1 MSLLLKQLAYRS
13 IGPNNY
19 FLLQSLHRLRRGY
32 DESYKHF
39 VEALPHGGCLLDIGA
54 NIGVTVAFA
63 KRLRPDLNLVAF
75 EPLPFNVAAAQRL
88 CRVLRVRDV
97 RFHQVALGD
106 TVGTVQ
112 MFMPTVAR
120 IQASAQSYVV
130 HDGFEYPEVVRQEGR
145 EYTVSLITIDSLDL
159 PRVHGIK
166 LDVENFEAYVLRGA
180 RGLIERDRPPIYCE
194 LWDTDNRREVIQ
206 FLSGLGY
213 RYEATE
219 AKDDFVFRWQ
229 AAA

>member
-13 IGPNNY
+13 IGTKNY
-19 FLLQSLHRLRRGY
+19 FLLQSLNRLRRGY
-32 DESYKHF
+32 DESYKRF
-39 VEALPHGGCLLDIGA
+39 VEALPLGSCLLDIGA

-106 TVGTVQ
+106 AVGTVQ
-112 MFMPTVAR
+112 MFMPTVAQ

-130 HDGFEYPEVVRQEGR
+130 HDGYEYPEFVRKEGR
-145 EYTVSLITIDSLDL
+145 EFTVPLITIDSLDL
-159 PRVHGIK
+159 PQVHGIK

-180 RGLIERDRPPIYCE
+180 RQLVERDRPAIYCE

-206 FLSGLGY
+206 FLGNLGY
-213 RYEATE
+213 SYEATE
-219 AKDDFVFRWQ
+219 AKDDFVFRCQ
-229 AAA
+229 AH